1 MGCGTARGKAI
12 IKTAT
17 QRGRFVLRALLLV
30 VLPAWVGAA
39 PADACPDTGIAV
51 QVLGS
56 GGPIADDERAST
68 GYLVWV
74 DGESRVL
81 IDAGSGAFLHFGAA
95 GAEFGELDFVGLS
108 HFHTDHSA
116 DFPALL
122 KSGYFSGRSA
132 PLAVAGPS
140 GSDRFPALDGY
151 LQALLDPQRGA
162 YRYLSGYLDGSGGLA
177 ALAPVEVS
185 DGEGVIDVY
194 AGDDGLRID
203 AMHVPHGIVPTLA
216 FRVRLGETS
225 IVFAGDQNGSD
236 ERFVDFARGAD
247 LLVMHMAIPE
257 DAGGAASRLHA
268 TPGEIGRV
276 AGAAA
281 PRQLLLGHFMA
292 RSLRDLGGNVALV
305 RRGYDGPVHTA
316 EDLDCLTVA
325 GTGSRDAP
333 GSR

>member
-1 MGCGTARGKAI
+1 METAR
-12 IKTAT
+12 
-17 QRGRFVLRALLLV
+17 QRKRSVLWVLLLV
-30 VLPAWVGAA
+30 VSPAWAGGA

-56 GGPIADDERAST
+56 GGPIADDDRAST

-74 DGESRVL
+74 DGKSRVL

-95 GAEFGELDFVGLS
+95 GADFGELDFVGLS

-140 GSDRFPALDGY
+140 GSERFPDLEGY
-151 LQALLDPQRGA
+151 LQALLNPERGA
-162 YRYLSGYLDGSGGLA
+162 YRYLSGYLDGTGGLA
-177 ALAPVEVS
+177 ALEPVEVS
-185 DGEGVIDVY
+185 DGEGVSAVY

-216 FRVRLGETS
+216 FRVRAGETA
-225 IVFAGDQNGSD
+225 IVFAGDQNGSS

-257 DAGGAASRLHA
+257 GIGGPASRLHA

-276 AGAAA
+276 AAAA
-281 PRQLLLGHFMA
+281 GARRLVLSHFMA
-292 RSLRDLGGNVALV
+292 RSLRDLDGNIRRV
-305 RRGYDGPVHTA
+305 REHYDGTVTA
-316 EDLDCLTVA
+316 AGDLDCFDA
-325 GTGSRDAP
+325 GAR
-333 GSR
+333 